1 MEMTLLW
8 KSKNDS
14 HRSLEISHRTRD
26 SHISTADHLCFRS
39 GKRRMNRP
47 DSGSLSERPTGLVSE
62 RRAQQSEVAGVE
74 GVSGLGDNTHRRV
87 GEITDRIGGSQ
98 QRAMKMAKV
107 VAS

>member
-62 RRAQQSEVAGVE
+62 RRAHSALAGIF
-74 GVSGLGDNTHRRV
+74 GVRSGLGNTACRVDREESALADARRP
-87 GEITDRIGGSQ
+87 Q
-98 QRAMKMAKV
+98 
-107 VAS
+107 